1 MVLWKIREAE
11 YGIFAIGDES
21 KCAVADFLVK
31 LSEDD
36 IAEFAKIQARI
47 DQTSHNGPPHNKEQC
62 NTLGDGNFE
71 LKTKRVR
78 IACFWDE
85 GRLII
90 CSHAFLKKGQK
101 TPRREL
107 RRLEKSKGEYFLAK
121 GNGDIRYENQ
131 EH

>member
-11 YGIFAIGDES
+11 YGIFAIGDKSE
-21 KCAVADFLVK
+21 CAVADFLVK
-31 LSEDD
+31 LANDD
-36 IAEFAKIQARI
+36 MAEFAKIQARI

-62 NTLGDGNFE
+62 NTLGNGNFE

-101 TPRREL
+101 TPKCEL
-107 RRLEKSKGEYFLAK
+107 KRLEANKKAYLQAK
-121 GNGDIRYENQ
+121 DNGDIRYETQ
-131 EH
+131 MH

>member
-1 MVLWKIREAE
+1 MVLWKIREAD
-11 YGIFAIGDES
+11 YGIFAIGDEDG
-21 KCAVADFLVK
+21 CAVAGFLAK
-31 LSEDD
+31 LAKDD
-36 IAEFAKIQARI
+36 RTEFAKIQARI

-62 NTLGDGNFE
+62 NTLGDGTFE

-78 IACFWDE
+78 VACFWDE

-107 RRLEKSKGEYFLAK
+107 ARLEANKKAYFLAK
-121 GNGDIRYENQ
+121 GNGDIRYETQ
-131 EH
+131 MH